1 LKKFWEKYYLTE
13 EEDHISS
20 SINTRIDSVLTASDS
35 TATLKNTRVA
45 QRAKITRCKTES
57 EE

>member
-1 LKKFWEKYYLTE
+1 MTE
-13 EEDHISS
+13 EEDHVSS
-20 SINTRIDSVLTASDS
+20 SINTRVDSALTASDS